1 MRISER
7 NILEVHDV
15 CRSFQVGQT
24 KLEVLKN
31 VNIRVKEG
39 TFNLLLGPSGS
50 GKTTLLN
57 ILGTLDGPDSGRVMF
72 KDMEVTKLS
81 EKKKDKLR
89 RKEIGYIFQTVALVS
104 NMTAYENVDFFLRI
118 NGMKGKDRFK
128 RIGECL
134 RFVGLEKRGDH
145 YPSQMSGGEQQ
156 RVAIARSISHKPPLM
171 LADEPT
177 AELDTQTGLK
187 VVHLFKKMVEEE
199 GLTIVMCTHDRTLI
213 EYADHVFEME
223 DGVIVNSSLESRGKD
238 DGQ

>member
-1 MRISER
+1 MKIAKE
-7 NILEVHDV
+7 NILEVHNV
-15 CRSFQVGQT
+15 CRSFQVGTT
-24 KLEVLKN
+24 KLDVLKS
-31 VNIRVKEG
+31 VNLTIEQG

-57 ILGTLDGPDSGRVMF
+57 IIGTLDKADSGSLIF
-72 KDMEVTKLS
+72 EGNDISGIS

-89 RKEIGYIFQTVALVS
+89 RHKIGYIFQSVALVS

-118 NGMKGKDRFK
+118 AGLKHKERFK

-156 RVAIARSISHKPPLM
+156 RVAIARSIAHKPPLI

-177 AELDTQTGLK
+177 AELDTGTGLK
-187 VVHLFKKMVEEE
+187 VIKMFKDMVANE
-199 GLTIVMCTHDRTLI
+199 GLTIVMCTHDRSII
-213 EYADHVFEME
+213 ELADHVYEME
-223 DGVIVNSSLESRGKD
+223 DGVVVSG
-238 DGQ
+238 